1 MKSVLIADDEVDRAR
16 WWHFTTPRPAAR
28 QMSELSTDS
37 GGLDGLP
44 FGGSYVGVLEG
55 PDRTRKVE
63 MTRAL
68 PGQARL
74 RPLVLI
80 SVFLPWLC
88 STQGGLEVLRGPALE
103 PQSIRLPS
111 WDPTACRYIL
121 ISE

>member
-16 WWHFTTPRPAAR
+16 WWHFTTPLPASR

-80 SVFLPWLC
+80 SVFLPWLFC
-88 STQGGLEVLRGPALE
+88 ARRRGAPRGAGL
-103 PQSIRLPS
+103 
-111 WDPTACRYIL
+111 
-121 ISE
+121 

>member
-16 WWHFTTPRPAAR
+16 WWHFTTPLPASR

-44 FGGSYVGVLEG
+44 SAGNSVGVLEG

-74 RPLVLI
+74 RPMVLI
-80 SVFLPWLC
+80 LIFLPC

-111 WDPTACRYIL
+111 WDPAACRYIL

>member
-1 MKSVLIADDEVDRAR
+1 M
-16 WWHFTTPRPAAR
+16 F
-28 QMSELSTDS
+28 ELSTDS

-68 PGQARL
+68 PGQAGF

-80 SVFLPWLC
+80 LVFLPWLC

>member
-1 MKSVLIADDEVDRAR
+1 MKSILIADDEVDRAR
-16 WWHFTTPRPAAR
+16 WWHFTTSQPTSQ
-28 QMSELSTDS
+28 QMPESSADS

-44 FGGSYVGVLEG
+44 SGGNSVGVLEG

-68 PGQARL
+68 PGQAGF

-80 SVFLPWLC
+80 LVFLPWLC

-103 PQSIRLPS
+103 PRL
-111 WDPTACRYIL
+111 
-121 ISE
+121 